1 MNEQQYYNPNVYQQN
16 PYYGMFNNGVMTGG
30 GMVPNMMY
38 NTAPQSSTLTPEEF
52 DFLNKNKAGFSLN
65 ATQEEITA
73 ALCNH
78 VNQNHTSALIMDD
91 DGVSCHC
98 TVCGY
103 KFNPVPELTK
113 EEVQSAVNMVINVF
127 QTLKIMWRSIDPT
140 ALREF
145 VKVIPY
151 LAKLPDAFEI
161 AKNDFKKYENQ
172 NMFASNTPASAFSI
186 FGSIVGPNNYA
197 GYANGYSGY
206 GMPQQPM
213 YGYAPQPNPY
223 APQQPVAPQYG
234 APQPNAYA
242 PQPMP
247 GYGVGGNPLYQQPNP
262 YAPQPVMNPPQG
274 FAMNPQGAAAPA
286 PQTQTAAANAP
297 APQASAQGNAQKAT
311 DANQVPFKA

>member
-1 MNEQQYYNPNVYQQN
+1 MNEQQYYNPNMYQQ
-16 PYYGMFNNGVMTGG
+16 PYYGTFNNGVMNGG
-30 GMVPNMMY
+30 GVIPNMMY
-38 NTAPQSSTLTPEEF
+38 NPTPQSSTLTPEEF
-52 DFLNKNKAGFSLN
+52 EFLNKNKAGFSLN

-91 DGVSCHC
+91 DGISCHC

-113 EEVQSAVNMVINVF
+113 EEVQSAVNMVVNVF
-127 QTLKIMWRSIDPT
+127 QTLKIMWRSIDPS

-172 NMFASNTPASAFSI
+172 SMFTTNTPASAFSI
-186 FGSIVGPNNYA
+186 FGSIVGPNNYM

-223 APQQPVAPQYG
+223 APQGQPMAPQY
-234 APQPNAYA
+234 APQPNPYA
-242 PQPMP
+242 PQGQP
-247 GYGVGGNPLYQQPNP
+247 YVGGNPLYQQPNQ
-262 YAPQPVMNPPQG
+262 YAPQGQMMNQPQQG

-286 PQTQTAAANAP
+286 PQAQTTSAP
-297 APQASAQGNAQKAT
+297 APQASAPAPAAQKTEPAQ
-311 DANQVPFKA
+311 APFKA